1 MTPDELRASP
11 GLYPQ
16 KFDAEKGAVYF
27 TGVSEAGYRE
37 ASFLDERLQ
46 GSNSVWVPFADAE
59 QSMAAAAARL
69 PLHFIF
75 HTGHVGST
83 LLSRLVDEAGGVLG
97 LREPLPLRTLAEMQD
112 CGDKAVPRIL
122 ATFLKLWGRGFVGNR
137 TVVLKATSSGGRL
150 APALLAASP
159 KSKAVYLNLKP
170 EPYLAT
176 LLAGANAMV
185 DLKGFEGERTGR
197 IAAMLGAAP
206 RPPGSIGELAAMSWL
221 AESLS
226 RAMAL
231 DAAGARMLALDF
243 DAMLA
248 DVGATVLRVLAHF
261 DIAAPPGFASAI
273 ARSPVLT
280 RYSKAPQQFAY
291 SPNMRAQLLAQARAE
306 FGGEIVKG
314 MRYLEQ
320 AAARDATV
328 AALL

>member
-1 MTPDELRASP
+1 MILDELRASP

-16 KFDAEKGAVYF
+16 KFDPEQNAVYF
-27 TGVSEAGYRE
+27 ARITEAAYRE

-46 GSNSVWVPFADAE
+46 GTNSVWVPFVEVE
-59 QSMAAAAARL
+59 QAMAGASAGL

-83 LLSRLVDEAGGVLG
+83 LLSRLIDEAGGVLG

-112 CGDKAVPRIL
+112 RGTAAMPRVL
-122 ATFLKLWGRGFVGNR
+122 ATFLKLWGRGFPG
-137 TVVLKATSSGGRL
+137 TGAVVLKATSSSGRI
-150 APALLAASP
+150 APALLDASP
-159 KSKAVYLNLKP
+159 ASKAVYLNLKP

-176 LLAGANAMV
+176 LLAGANALV
-185 DLKGFEGERTGR
+185 DLKGFEDERMRR
-197 IAAMLGAAP
+197 IALLLGAGLK
-206 RPPGSIGELAAMSWL
+206 PPGSIGELAAMSWL

-226 RAMAL
+226 RARAL
-231 DAAGARMLALDF
+231 DAAGERMLALDF

-248 DVGATVLRVLAHF
+248 DIGATLLRVLAHF
-261 DIAAPPGFASAI
+261 DIAAPPSFAAAI

-306 FGGEIVKG
+306 FSGEIVKG

-320 AAARDATV
+320 AAASYEKV